1 MINQMS
7 QVRNSATSRLR
18 AVLGGLVIALSLSVP
33 AWSQSP
39 PQGGT
44 IDAKFIDGYI
54 FLPVLLQTE
63 VYESRSHVMV
73 DLSAPDTFAGHD
85 RVLSPIGYGEGETTL
100 KLLADGFRLE
110 VNSSEILPVPAFWK
124 PAQVTLDT
132 SSRYDRELENVAVFG
147 VLGYPA
153 FEGFKIELDPVG
165 GTVTLTPASEN
176 DRVTAESR
184 FEHIIDGVEVE
195 SGRIYAPVSYGRG
208 QSSQMLINSSTYHTF
223 LEKDQAIAL
232 GAPEGDLEGVS
243 FGDDGDGPSISD
255 MTALYPYDFS
265 KLDEEIA
272 QYEAQRAL
280 VRQQGGPAVLQE
292 PVREGILL
300 RSGMNLLNGFN
311 VELNPSQGYMALT
324 RQVDSRYSKGDAA
337 FYAAAGTDDVPRLQ
351 AFFKDFAGDRNVEE
365 AGKVMFDLVLDQELG
380 GDLLIEAVESG
391 LEGVHPRF
399 KTTRARAFVEQLSG
413 DGELRAEYSA
423 ATLGIAEVALK
434 HIGRS
439 LNPGQR
445 TMLQLTAGDLNFEAG
460 RAREA
465 WKLYLSA
472 AFNRDPELDDT
483 MRLRLGRV
491 YEEMGRDRRAYG
503 SYQRA
508 ATSRTNRGSPT
519 LLATEWLEAIE
530 GLRRLGA
537 KLETDDSI
545 LVSELSLEL
554 LEARGLLSAQ
564 RLDEGE
570 AMLVAIL
577 ERREELSPEELQDA
591 EGNLQAVRSFR
602 ARQAAPAESA
612 VPAEQAMNA
621 EAE

>member
-7 QVRNSATSRLR
+7 QVRNLATSRLR
-18 AVLGGLVIALSLSVP
+18 AVLVGLVIALSLSVP

-39 PQGGT
+39 QQGGT

-63 VYESRSHVMV
+63 VYESPSHVMV
-73 DLSAPDTFAGHD
+73 DLSAPDTFAGFD
-85 RVLSPIGYGEGETTL
+85 RVLGPISYGEGEMTL

-110 VNSSEILPVPAFWK
+110 VNSNEVLPVPAFWK
-124 PAQVTLDT
+124 PAQVTLDA
-132 SSRYDRELENVAVFG
+132 SSRYDQELENVAVFG

-165 GTVTLTPASEN
+165 GTVTLTPASAN
-176 DRVTAESR
+176 DRAAAESR

-208 QSSQMLINSSTYHTF
+208 QSSQILINTSSYHTF

-243 FGDDGDGPSISD
+243 FGASGDGPSISD

-280 VRQQGGPAVLQE
+280 VREQGGPAVLQE

-300 RSGMNLLNGFN
+300 RSGMNLLNGFK

-337 FYAAAGTDDVPRLQ
+337 FYAAGGTDDVPRLQ

-399 KTTRARAFVEQLSG
+399 KTTRARAFVDQLTG
-413 DGELRAEYSA
+413 DDELRVAHPD
-423 ATLGIAEVALK
+423 TIIAITELALK
-434 HIGRS
+434 YIGRS

-445 TMLQLTAGDLNFEAG
+445 TQLQFNVGELHYEAG

-465 WKLYLSA
+465 WKMYLSA
-472 AFNRDPELDDT
+472 AFNRDPELDDII
-483 MRLRLGRV
+483 RLRLGRV
-491 YEEMGRDRRAYG
+491 YEDMERYRRAYG
-503 SYQRA
+503 SFQRV
-508 ATSRTNRGSPT
+508 ATSRASGNGTPE
-519 LLATEWLEAIE
+519 LAGPDWVEAIE
-530 GLRRLGA
+530 SLERIGD
-537 KLETDDSI
+537 KLDADDP
-545 LVSELSLEL
+545 LLMDELSLKVL
-554 LEARGLLSAQ
+554 KARAVSTAG
-564 RLDEGE
+564 RIDEGE
-570 AMLVAIL
+570 AMLLAALDRRDELTPEDLQMAEESL
-577 ERREELSPEELQDA
+577 EALRR
-591 EGNLQAVRSFR
+591 FR
-602 ARQAAPAESA
+602 AREAER
-612 VPAEQAMNA
+612 A
-621 EAE
+621 EAEQ